1 MTLYEIDQQIQNVLE
16 NCIDPET
23 GEIYDEELMVQY
35 DSLRL
40 QKEEKAENVAC
51 FIKNLE
57 AEAAAIKEEAKKLTA
72 RAKTAENKAAHLK
85 SYLQFCL
92 NGEKLSM
99 PRAAV
104 SYRHSKAVDVEP
116 DAWQFLPEQ
125 YLRRKD
131 PEPDKKAIGEALKVG
146 QTLPGCKLVE
156 NVSIIIK

>member
-1 MTLYEIDQQIQNVLE
+1 MTLYAINEQIQNILE
-16 NCIDPET
+16 SCYDPDP

-57 AEAAAIKEEAKKLTA
+57 AEATAIKEEAKKLA
-72 RAKTAENKAAHLK
+72 SRAKVAENKAAHLK
-85 SYLQFCL
+85 GYLQFCL
-92 NGEKLSM
+92 QGEKLST

-104 SYRHSKAVDVEP
+104 SYRKSKMVDVEE

-125 YLRRKD
+125 YLRIKQ
-131 PEPDKKAIGEALKVG
+131 PEPDKKAIGEALKAG

-156 NVSIIIK
+156 NVSMIIK